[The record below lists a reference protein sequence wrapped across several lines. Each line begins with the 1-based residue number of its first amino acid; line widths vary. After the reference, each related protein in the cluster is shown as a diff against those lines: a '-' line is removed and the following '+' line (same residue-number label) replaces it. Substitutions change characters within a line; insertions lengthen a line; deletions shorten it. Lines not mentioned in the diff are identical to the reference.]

1 MKNQQKNVVANQTK
15 MKKETSTMATIKTK
29 AVQFFK
35 NPLTIRVMAMAAFLT
50 IFTATHVYAAAGGG
64 DAGMAEFDKVI
75 GAIAKWVGRI
85 GLVVAFFGGIQTALG
100 FKNDDADAKIRGM
113 QTLAAGFLVFG
124 LSKSLSLFGLEG

>member
-1 MKNQQKNVVANQTK
+1 MKNQQQNIATNQIE
-15 MKKETSTMATIKTK
+15 MKEGTSTMTTIKTK
-29 AVQFFK
+29 VVQFFK
-35 NPLTIRVMAMAAFLT
+35 NPLTVRVMAMAAFLT
-50 IFTATHVYAAAGGG
+50 IFTATHVYAAGGG

-75 GAIAKWVGRI
+75 GTIAKWAGRI

>member
-1 MKNQQKNVVANQTK
+1 MKNQQQNIAANQIE
-15 MKKETSTMATIKTK
+15 MKEGTSTMKTIKTK
-29 AVQFFK
+29 VVQFFK
-35 NPLTIRVMAMAAFLT
+35 NPLTVRVMAMAAFLT
-50 IFTATHVYAAAGGG
+50 IFTATHVYAAGGG

-75 GAIAKWVGRI
+75 GTIAKWAGRI